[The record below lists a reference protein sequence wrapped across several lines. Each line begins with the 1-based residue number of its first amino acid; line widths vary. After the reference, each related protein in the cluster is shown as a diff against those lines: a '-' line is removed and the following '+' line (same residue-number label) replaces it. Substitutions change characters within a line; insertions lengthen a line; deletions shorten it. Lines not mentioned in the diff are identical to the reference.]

1 MLRRG
6 EWRATAA
13 GDGETVGYHLSALYS
28 PVGWSSWVEIAQRW
42 TAAQGDPTLLKVFV
56 NTILG
61 ETWQERGD
69 APDWDAVYA
78 RRDGYRSG
86 SVPRGVLVLFAGCD
100 VQKDRIE
107 VSIWGFGRRRERWLI
122 EHRTLVGA
130 TNRPEV
136 WSELAGMFEETWQH
150 EDGAELAVRDWGIDS
165 GAFAP
170 EVSAFVRLQRG
181 RGNVHAIDGLDR
193 DHSAFIR
200 IGKMDVTIKGKKLK
214 GGLKTLGI
222 GVSYC
227 KQELVGQ
234 LALEKSD
241 DEYPVGFVHLPGDVS
256 QETVKQL
263 TAESLVTR
271 TVRGRVK
278 REWRIME
285 GRRNEA
291 LDCANYARGLADWR
305 RGLPRPFERAHNS
318 KRHRARAHSAILP
331 KCSTDDMTAAALDIW
346 SDTPAPVHL
355 PSSRPAPVAAYMR
368 GEQLPLFFRW
378 NPALRVASDDVRACV
393 YRKPNP
399 DIVVM
404 KPAEDCV

>member
-1 MLRRG
+1 
-6 EWRATAA
+6 
-13 GDGETVGYHLSALYS
+13 
-28 PVGWSSWVEIAQRW
+28 
-42 TAAQGDPTLLKVFV
+42 
-56 NTILG
+56 
-61 ETWQERGD
+61 
-69 APDWDAVYA
+69 
-78 RRDGYRSG
+78 
-86 SVPRGVLVLFAGCD
+86 
-100 VQKDRIE
+100 
-107 VSIWGFGRRRERWLI
+107 
-122 EHRTLVGA
+122 
-130 TNRPEV
+130 
-136 WSELAGMFEETWQH
+136 
-150 EDGAELAVRDWGIDS
+150 
-165 GAFAP
+165 
-170 EVSAFVRLQRG
+170 VSAFVRSQRG

-331 KCSTDDMTAAALDIW
+331 KCSTDDMTAAALDVW